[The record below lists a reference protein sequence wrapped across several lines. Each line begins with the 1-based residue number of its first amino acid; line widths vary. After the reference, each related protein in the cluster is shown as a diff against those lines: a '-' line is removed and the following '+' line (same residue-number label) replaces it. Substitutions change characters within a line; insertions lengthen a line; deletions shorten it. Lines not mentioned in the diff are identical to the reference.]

1 MSPGST
7 EAIAFGERV
16 LSLLEQG
23 RFTATYK
30 YAVLLALIDVCLES
44 TDRTGRGP
52 SQVPVSALADKIAEL
67 YWRQTEPF
75 GSQTGTGHAMVL
87 RQNVQGQAEMVSL
100 VAAFRERSLG
110 GHPGPLS
117 LARVRDPGAYRTL
130 RRNLEWKL
138 AQMPLP
144 RLQLIGKTRAEFLYT
159 LDWDESIARSAYFG
173 SDGERQVRLA
183 PGAGDQLIR
192 LSGLLRPL
200 IQREWANWIAR
211 HSANRALVKDAYLDE
226 FLFGA
231 ERIALGRV
239 RDGLEDVH
247 AGHCFYCG
255 RSARRGAGDI
265 DHFIPWSRST
275 DNGIENLVLACRPCN
290 NSKRNHLAASRHVIR
305 WSKRFDPTSV
315 VRRELMDIA
324 KEADWE
330 SDPERTVSVARA
342 LYTRLPEDVLLWE
355 SRELVVPAGHD
366 SRAVRLALAR

>member
-1 MSPGST
+1 MTTGST
-7 EAIAFGERV
+7 EAIAFGEQV
-16 LSLLEQG
+16 MSLLEQG

-44 TDRTGRGP
+44 TDRAGRGP

-75 GSQTGTGHAMVL
+75 GSQTGTGQAMVL
-87 RQNVQGQAEMVSL
+87 KQNVQGQAEMVSL
-100 VAAFRERSLG
+100 VAAFRERTLG

-117 LARVRDPGAYRTL
+117 IARARDPDAYRTL

-144 RLQLIGKTRAEFLYT
+144 RLQLVGKTRTKFLYA
-159 LDWDESIARSAYFG
+159 LDWDESTTRSAYFG
-173 SDGERQVRLA
+173 VEGERQVRLA
-183 PGAGDQLIR
+183 PGAGDHLIR

-231 ERIALGRV
+231 ERMALGRV
-239 RDGLEDVH
+239 RDGLEDMQ

-255 RSARRGAGDI
+255 RSAGRGDI

-305 WSKRFDPTSV
+305 WSKRFDPESI
-315 VRRELMDIA
+315 VRRELMEIA
-324 KEADWE
+324 KAASWE
-330 SDPERTVSVARA
+330 SDPDRTVSVARA
-342 LYTRLPEDVLLWE
+342 LYLRMPKDVLLWD
-355 SRELVVPAGHD
+355 SRDLAVRADTD